1 MRERRDEL
9 EVSRLL
15 MVTVEGT
22 GGLGDE
28 TKVEAKEQEGDDT
41 ADFETKGDSK
51 TENDIKK
58 QNKRRKML
66 HAAVTHHCKI
76 KVAKR
81 SLLPIHEGNEVNVEP
96 NAERAIY
103 ESEKVQAIKER
114 QNRQCSW

>member
-28 TKVEAKEQEGDDT
+28 TKVEAKEERDDT

-51 TENDIKK
+51 TENDIEKQKK
-58 QNKRRKML
+58 E
-66 HAAVTHHCKI
+66 
-76 KVAKR
+76 AKCYTP
-81 SLLPIHEGNEVNVEP
+81 L
-96 NAERAIY
+96 
-103 ESEKVQAIKER
+103 
-114 QNRQCSW
+114 

>member
-28 TKVEAKEQEGDDT
+28 TKVEAKEERDDT
-41 ADFETKGDSK
+41 ADVETNGDSK

-58 QNKRRKML
+58 QKKE
-66 HAAVTHHCKI
+66 
-76 KVAKR
+76 AKCYTP
-81 SLLPIHEGNEVNVEP
+81 L
-96 NAERAIY
+96 
-103 ESEKVQAIKER
+103 
-114 QNRQCSW
+114 

>member
-9 EVSRLL
+9 EVPRLL

-22 GGLGDE
+22 GGLGEDE
-28 TKVEAKEQEGDDT
+28 TKLEAKEERDDT

-51 TENDIKK
+51 TENDMKK
-58 QNKRRKML
+58 QKKSKTF
-66 HAAVTHHCKI
+66 HAASTHHCKI
-76 KVAKR
+76 EVAKR

-96 NAERAIY
+96 NAGRAIY
-103 ESEKVQAIKER
+103 ESEKVQAIKAR